1 MGALDF
7 VDDDKDLEDALKH
20 LVFDLLTTSTF
31 KVDAQEEILGAVQLQ
46 CTRSVSASAVAGGG
60 SAGLGSSQ
68 EKRSRKKGD
77 NGDEASAVVP
87 GKKRK

>member
-1 MGALDF
+1 MDF

-31 KVDAQEEILGAVQLQ
+31 KVDAQEKILGAVQLK

-60 SAGLGSSQ
+60 SAGLGSS
-68 EKRSRKKGD
+68 ERKLTTRTKRGNS
-77 NGDEASAVVP
+77 DEASAGVP
-87 GKKRK
+87 VKKRK

>member
-1 MGALDF
+1 LDF

-31 KVDAQEEILGAVQLQ
+31 KVDAQEKILGAVQLQ
-46 CTRSVSASAVAGGG
+46 CTSSVAAPAVAGGG
-60 SAGLGSSQ
+60 SAGIGSSKG
-68 EKRSRKKGD
+68 KRIRKKGD

-87 GKKRK
+87 GKKLK

>member
-31 KVDAQEEILGAVQLQ
+31 KVDAQEKILGAVQLQ
-46 CTRSVSASAVAGGG
+46 CT
-60 SAGLGSSQ
+60 
-68 EKRSRKKGD
+68 
-77 NGDEASAVVP
+77 
-87 GKKRK
+87 